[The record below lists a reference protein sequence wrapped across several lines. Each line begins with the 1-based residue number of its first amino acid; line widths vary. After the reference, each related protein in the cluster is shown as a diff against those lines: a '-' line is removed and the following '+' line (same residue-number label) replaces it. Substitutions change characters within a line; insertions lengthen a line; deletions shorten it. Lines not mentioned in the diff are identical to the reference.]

1 MTTYAI
7 NGIGRIGK
15 YVLKFLLEKNLDLAW
30 INDAV
35 GAINTHCHLLEFDTV
50 HGRWNAKFSCD
61 QNIISID
68 DRRLIFNNH
77 NKIENLD
84 IYSEFHFVFFL
95 KVCKINNYV

>member
-35 GAINTHCHLLEFDTV
+35 GTINTHCHCWSLTLFMVGGMPNFLAT
-50 HGRWNAKFSCD
+50 
-61 QNIISID
+61 
-68 DRRLIFNNH
+68 
-77 NKIENLD
+77 KI
-84 IYSEFHFVFFL
+84 
-95 KVCKINNYV
+95 